1 MLTTCLTAVHLL
13 TIIRPKKNLPVDEA
27 TVGRAAIFFPLIGLL
42 IGALVW
48 GADSVLRPVLPATL
62 LSIILVGLLAVLSR
76 GLQLTGLG
84 KSADGLWG
92 TADPRQRVARMRD
105 RPLGRWGILALVFV
119 LACKGS
125 ALTFVYGG
133 YRDIALLLGPMLGR
147 WACVV
152 MAYSSRPA
160 RDEGLGSIFV
170 QGVQFNEFALASLI
184 ALGVL
189 FTLIEIV
196 GIALV
201 LPLGGLI
208 IGFTLFCN
216 RRLGGVTGEN
226 WAAVG
231 ELVETAA
238 LCLFVLLAGGGAIA
252 PPPSA

>member
-1 MLTTCLTAVHLL
+1 MLTNFLTALHFL
-13 TIIRPKKNLPVDEA
+13 TIIRTKRELPFDA
-27 TVGRAAIFFPLIGLL
+27 TVCGRSAVFFPLIGLL

-48 GADSVLRPVLPATL
+48 GVDWLLRPVLPTTL
-62 LSIILVGLLAVLSR
+62 LSIMLVGLLAVMSR
-76 GLQLTGLG
+76 GVHLDGVV
-84 KSADGLWG
+84 KSAEALFGG
-92 TADPRQRVARMRD
+92 ADPARRAPA
-105 RPLGRWGILALVFV
+105 RGPLGVLVLFFI
-119 LACKGS
+119 LACKVC
-125 ALTFVYGG
+125 ALDLLLGG
-133 YRDIALLLGPMLGR
+133 YRDIALFLGPMLGR

-160 RDEGLGSIFV
+160 QTEGPSTTFV
-170 QGVQFNEFALASLI
+170 DGVQFNEFALSSLI

-216 RRLGGVTGEN
+216 HRLGGVAGDHWN
-226 WAAVG
+226 ALA

-238 LCLFVLLAGGGAIA
+238 FCLFVLLAGGRAVTA
-252 PPPSA
+252 PV

>member
-1 MLTTCLTAVHLL
+1 MLTNFLTALQFL
-13 TIIRPKKNLPVDEA
+13 TIIGIKKDLPFDETA
-27 TVGRAAIFFPLIGLL
+27 LGRSAIFFPLIGLL

-48 GADSVLRPVLPATL
+48 GADCLLRPLLPTTI
-62 LSIILVGLLAVLSR
+62 LSIILVGLLAALSR
-76 GLQLTGLG
+76 GFHLDGVAD
-84 KSADGLWG
+84 SADGLFG
-92 TADPRQRVARMRD
+92 SSD
-105 RPLGRWGILALVFV
+105 RSPVLMKDGPLGTSGALALFFI
-119 LACKGS
+119 
-125 ALTFVYGG
+125 LTFKVCALDLLLGG

-152 MAYSSRPA
+152 VAYSSRPA
-160 RDEGLGSIFV
+160 RDGGLGTLFV
-170 QGVQFNEFALASLI
+170 QSVQFNEFALSSLI

-216 RRLGGVTGEN
+216 RRLGGVTEAN
-226 WAAVG
+226 WGAAG

-238 LCLFVLLAGGGAIA
+238 LCLFVLIAGGGTVAA
-252 PPPSA
+252 PA

>member
-1 MLTTCLTAVHLL
+1 MRARMLTDFLTALHFL
-13 TIIRPKKNLPVDEA
+13 TIIRTKRELSFDAMACRRSAV
-27 TVGRAAIFFPLIGLL
+27 FFPLIGLL

-48 GADSVLRPVLPATL
+48 GVDYLLRPVLPTTL
-62 LSIILVGLLAVLSR
+62 LSILLVGLLAVVSR
-76 GLQLTGLG
+76 GVHLDGVV
-84 KSADGLWG
+84 KSADALFGGSDPARGTSARGL
-92 TADPRQRVARMRD
+92 
-105 RPLGRWGILALVFV
+105 LGVLALFV
-119 LACKGS
+119 ILVCKIR
-125 ALTFVYGG
+125 ALDLLLGG

-160 RDEGLGSIFV
+160 RDEGPGTTFV
-170 QGVQFNEFALASLI
+170 HGVQFNEVALASLI

-189 FTLIEIV
+189 FTLIEIA

-216 RRLGGVTGEN
+216 RRLGGVAGDH
-226 WAAVG
+226 WGAMA

-238 LCLFVLLAGGGAIA
+238 FCLFVLLARGGTTAA
-252 PPPSA
+252 PV

>member
-1 MLTTCLTAVHLL
+1 MLTNCLTALHLL
-13 TIIRPKKNLPVDEA
+13 TIIRPKKSLPVDETA
-27 TVGRAAIFFPLIGLL
+27 AGRAATFFPLIGLL

-48 GADSVLRPVLPATL
+48 GADWVLRPILPTTL

-92 TADPRQRVARMRD
+92 TADPQQRVARMRD
-105 RPLGRWGILALVFV
+105 GPLGRWGVLALVFV

-125 ALTFVYGG
+125 ALTFVHGG
-133 YRDIALLLGPMLGR
+133 YRDLALLLSPMLGR

-160 RDEGLGSIFV
+160 GNNASDAAFV
-170 QGVQFNEFALASLI
+170 QGVQFNEFALSSLI

-196 GIALV
+196 GIALI

-216 RRLGGVTGEN
+216 HRLGGVTEN
-226 WAAVG
+226 NWGAVG

-238 LCLFVLLAGGGAIA
+238 LCLFVLLAGG
-252 PPPSA
+252 SAVTAS

>member
-1 MLTTCLTAVHLL
+1 MLTNFLTALQLL
-13 TIIRPKKNLPVDEA
+13 TIIRIKKDLPFEETA
-27 TVGRAAIFFPLIGLL
+27 IGRSAIFFPLIGLL

-48 GADSVLRPVLPATL
+48 GADRVLRPVFPTTI
-62 LSIILVGLLAVLSR
+62 LSIILVGLLAALSR
-76 GLQLTGLG
+76 GFHLDGVAD
-84 KSADGLWG
+84 SADGLFGSRSPAIMKDG
-92 TADPRQRVARMRD
+92 THAT
-105 RPLGRWGILALVFV
+105 LGTCGVLALFFILMFKVR
-119 LACKGS
+119 
-125 ALTFVYGG
+125 ALDLLLGG

-160 RDEGLGSIFV
+160 RDEGLGTLFV
-170 QGVQFNEFALASLI
+170 HGVQFNEFALSSLI

-238 LCLFVLLAGGGAIA
+238 LCLFVLLAGGGAVTA
-252 PPPSA
+252 SS